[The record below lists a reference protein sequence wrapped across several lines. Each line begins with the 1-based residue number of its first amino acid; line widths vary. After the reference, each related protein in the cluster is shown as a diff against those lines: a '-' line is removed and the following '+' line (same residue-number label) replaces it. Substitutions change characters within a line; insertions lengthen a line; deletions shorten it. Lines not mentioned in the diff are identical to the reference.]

1 MKAFV
6 TNCVGA
12 IGEDI
17 NDMTD
22 VSTQITR
29 KTFLKH
35 IDKQELKSIEEKLGY
50 MSHYK
55 QGLTMSR
62 DYHVSY
68 WKSKYQDKPC
78 VYFAHSCIEYIFIE
92 FAEQRYP
99 FNPWS

>member
-1 MKAFV
+1 MKAFI
-6 TNCVGA
+6 TNCIGA

-22 VSTQITR
+22 DASQITR

-35 IDKQELKSIEEKLGY
+35 IDKQELKSIEEQLGY

-55 QGLTMSR
+55 QGLVMSS
-62 DYHVSY
+62 DWHVSY
-68 WKSKYQDKPC
+68 WKSKYQGNPC
-78 VYFAHSCIEYIFIE
+78 VYFDHSRIEYIFVE
-92 FAEQRYP
+92 LTGQKYP